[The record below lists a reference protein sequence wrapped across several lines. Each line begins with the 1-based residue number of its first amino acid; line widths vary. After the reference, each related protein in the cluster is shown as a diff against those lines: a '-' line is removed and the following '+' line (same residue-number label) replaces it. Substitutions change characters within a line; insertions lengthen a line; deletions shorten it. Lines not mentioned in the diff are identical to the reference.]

1 MSRKQIPS
9 PQKKAQ
15 TKPSGRSEEL
25 DEIID
30 RMPMAFGK
38 WVALAVIV
46 FAALFLLFGWIIKYP
61 DMVTGQIKI
70 NAQNPTI
77 RLVANST
84 GNLLLLSHKAQEEV
98 KKGEYIAV
106 VQNPASTEY
115 VQKIA
120 DIMGKISMED
130 VQLPTFRDSFPDKM
144 SLGEINSQYYAFLA
158 ALKAWCDYMS
168 RNVYEKQKDN
178 IAAGIQWKKEIVGEA
193 EEARKAAKDR
203 MDVAQKWLKRYTSL
217 DRQQIAT
224 YEYETDQVKNN
235 YLTTVQEVQ
244 NINREISSTRMQITE
259 AYHQLE
265 QLEIEQKEKE
275 RNLQVELLSTYQ
287 SLRSNIAAWEQKY
300 VLKAPF
306 DGRVEFLKFI
316 ADGQFVEAGESIFGI
331 IPKENHIYGQ
341 VLLPASGAG
350 KVKQNSKVVIKLE
363 NYPYM
368 EYGYIEGYVSSISLV
383 TQTQKTEK
391 STVETYLINV
401 ELPNGLTTNYE
412 EVLDFKYEL
421 GGTAD
426 MIVKDRRLIERLFDN
441 LRYRTK

>member
-1 MSRKQIPS
+1 M
-9 PQKKAQ
+9 
-15 TKPSGRSEEL
+15 
-25 DEIID
+25 
-30 RMPMAFGK
+30 
-38 WVALAVIV
+38 
-46 FAALFLLFGWIIKYP
+46 
-61 DMVTGQIKI
+61 
-70 NAQNPTI
+70 
-77 RLVANST
+77 
-84 GNLLLLSHKAQEEV
+84 
-98 KKGEYIAV
+98 KKGEYVAV
-106 VQNPASTEY
+106 VQNPASTED

>member
-1 MSRKQIPS
+1 
-9 PQKKAQ
+9 
-15 TKPSGRSEEL
+15 
-25 DEIID
+25 
-30 RMPMAFGK
+30 
-38 WVALAVIV
+38 
-46 FAALFLLFGWIIKYP
+46 
-61 DMVTGQIKI
+61 
-70 NAQNPTI
+70 
-77 RLVANST
+77 
-84 GNLLLLSHKAQEEV
+84 
-98 KKGEYIAV
+98 
-106 VQNPASTEY
+106 
-115 VQKIA
+115 
-120 DIMGKISMED
+120 MED